1 MLPVASV
8 INKWDGTECWCHY
21 IGQGKAEVL
30 GENPAAPQIPQRL
43 ARAWTLA
50 SAVKGR
56 QLIAWATKQLLVLFS
71 ADVYVW
77 DTCVIGAVKSI
88 LIAAANESV
97 IHQTAV
103 IYLSSLSFRFLLQSC
118 RRYQSTVQELAEE
131 AYKMAVVWE
140 GDSDVPTGRHLSHT
154 LRV

>member
-1 MLPVASV
+1 
-8 INKWDGTECWCHY
+8 
-21 IGQGKAEVL
+21 
-30 GENPAAPQIPQRL
+30 
-43 ARAWTLA
+43 
-50 SAVKGR
+50 
-56 QLIAWATKQLLVLFS
+56 
-71 ADVYVW
+71 
-77 DTCVIGAVKSI
+77 VIGAVKSI